1 MSSFWDDSDS
11 DSSSDDEGPT
21 LRQRRDKWRRLAD
34 NIRAEAR
41 IRVAIADQ
49 WQRGCGVP
57 AGPRGRKKRA
67 REVPGTRDRRFC
79 NDFSWRDERARRF
92 DHTRSPWWGLIRHPD
107 VYDERS
113 AAGRRFWRKFR
124 MPKVCVV
131 ALVHEASKN
140 PKWVD
145 KPLGPGHGR
154 GPARAPLLLNAQG
167 LGGSVIR
174 SYLGPG
180 TLARGVTWR
189 ILKT

>member
-1 MSSFWDDSDS
+1 MKRSANVVWRLRRFGDQTSSDAMSSFWDDSDS

-92 DHTRSPWWGLIRHPD
+92 DHTKSPWWGLIRHPD

-113 AAGRRFWRKFR
+113 AAGRRPWYVDSPCCTVDGRR
-124 MPKVCVV
+124 MKRTSGF
-131 ALVHEASKN
+131 AL
-140 PKWVD
+140 WD
-145 KPLGPGHGR
+145 
-154 GPARAPLLLNAQG
+154 
-167 LGGSVIR
+167 GGDHRRR
-174 SYLGPG
+174 SSC
-180 TLARGVTWR
+180 
-189 ILKT
+189 